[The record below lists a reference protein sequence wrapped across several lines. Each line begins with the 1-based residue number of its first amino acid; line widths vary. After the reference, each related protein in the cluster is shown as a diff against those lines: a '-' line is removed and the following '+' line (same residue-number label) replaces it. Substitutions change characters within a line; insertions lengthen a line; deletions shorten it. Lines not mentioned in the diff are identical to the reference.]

1 MPLSNYPVYCWTY
14 LPMKET
20 YPGMVKNW
28 ADLGINHPLTPI
40 IREDDGK
47 EAVLALLD
55 ECQEYGIKYI
65 YKGKEKNY
73 KVSKISIIKDT
84 DWSMLENT
92 EENELTLITCVE
104 NEPEYRRC
112 VKAEEIRKEE

>member
-1 MPLSNYPVYCWTY
+1 MQQKMSLHHLPQNNYFEN
-14 LPMKET
+14 LKKLQI
-20 YPGMVKNW
+20 G
-28 ADLGINHPLTPI
+28 
-40 IREDDGK
+40 
-47 EAVLALLD
+47 D
-55 ECQEYGIKYI
+55 EITYI

-73 KVSKISIIKDT
+73 EVSKISIIKDT